1 MNKEVIFE
9 FLAKNKGKIAGV
21 FLGLIFSILVLVVG
35 FFKTI
40 FIIFCSM
47 TGFYLGSRVDNKEDI
62 LDIIQKLIPNE
73 WK

>member
-1 MNKEVIFE
+1 M
-9 FLAKNKGKIAGV
+9 
-21 FLGLIFSILVLVVG
+21 
-35 FFKTI
+35 
-40 FIIFCSM
+40 FCSM